1 MKLQFSQKK
10 DPKVHYLFMEGDLIG
25 DEAGPRLAELVSD
38 SVEEGIKVLVID
50 LEKVRYIS
58 SSGLGLLITLL
69 TKMKN
74 AGGELFLTAPSEHVK
89 KLLIITK
96 LNGIFKVLDSVDE
109 KGVRDIAS
117 EAKAEACEVRS
128 KRQRTRT
135 KAES

>member
-10 DPKVHYLFMEGDLIG
+10 DLKVHYLYLAGDLIG
-25 DEAGPRLAELVSD
+25 DETGPRLAEMVSD

-74 AGGELFLTAPSEHVK
+74 AGGELFLAAPSEHVK

-109 KGVRDIAS
+109 LSA
-117 EAKAEACEVRS
+117 
-128 KRQRTRT
+128 QL
-135 KAES
+135 

>member
-1 MKLQFSQKK
+1 MEIARRKIVKTKRTNMKLQFSQKK

-25 DEAGPRLAELVSD
+25 DEAGPMLAEMVSD

-96 LNGIFKVLDSVDE
+96 LNGIFKVLNSVDE
-109 KGVRDIAS
+109 LS
-117 EAKAEACEVRS
+117 T
-128 KRQRTRT
+128 QF
-135 KAES
+135 

>member
-1 MKLQFSQKK
+1 MEIAERKIVKTKRTNMKLQFTQKK

-74 AGGELFLTAPSEHVK
+74 ASGELFLTAPSEHVK

-96 LNGIFKVLDSVDE
+96 LNGIFKVVDSLDE
-109 KGVRDIAS
+109 FTA
-117 EAKAEACEVRS
+117 
-128 KRQRTRT
+128 QL
-135 KAES
+135 

>member
-1 MKLQFSQKK
+1 MENAKRKIVKTKRTNMKLQFSQKK

-109 KGVRDIAS
+109 LTS
-117 EAKAEACEVRS
+117 
-128 KRQRTRT
+128 QQ
-135 KAES
+135 

>member
-1 MKLQFSQKK
+1 METAKRKIVKTKRTNMKLQFSQKK

-109 KGVRDIAS
+109 LTS
-117 EAKAEACEVRS
+117 
-128 KRQRTRT
+128 QQ
-135 KAES
+135 

>member
-1 MKLQFSQKK
+1 MEIARRKIVKTKRTNMKLQFSQKK
-10 DPKVHYLFMEGDLIG
+10 DLKVHYLYLAGDLIG
-25 DEAGPRLAELVSD
+25 DETGPRLAEMVSD

-74 AGGELFLTAPSEHVK
+74 AGGELFLAAPSEHVK

-109 KGVRDIAS
+109 LSA
-117 EAKAEACEVRS
+117 
-128 KRQRTRT
+128 QL
-135 KAES
+135 

>member
-1 MKLQFSQKK
+1 MEIAERKIVKTKRTNMKLQFTQKK
-10 DPKVHYLFMEGDLIG
+10 VPKVHYLFMEGDLIG

-109 KGVRDIAS
+109 FTA
-117 EAKAEACEVRS
+117 
-128 KRQRTRT
+128 QL
-135 KAES
+135 